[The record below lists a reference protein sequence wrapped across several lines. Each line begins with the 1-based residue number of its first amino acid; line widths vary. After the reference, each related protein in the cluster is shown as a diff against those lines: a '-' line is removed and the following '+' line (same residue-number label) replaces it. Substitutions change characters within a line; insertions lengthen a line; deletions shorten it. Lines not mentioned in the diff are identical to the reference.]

1 MERKTAYAM
10 STIVAVM
17 LAGASTCTLAAPGE
31 DPVQINSRVSYLQLP
46 TGPRA
51 VSASIQHR
59 TGMPDDAKA
68 KIAHYVAKAYSAD
81 TSGISTEKDV
91 VSSVQTNSK
100 GGGITCV
107 QSLQPTT
114 AGPRGGMG
122 KDQVVVIRGDLVNI
136 CN

>member
-1 MERKTAYAM
+1 MERKPAYAM
-10 STIVAVM
+10 SILVAVM
-17 LAGASTCTLAAPGE
+17 LAGASTSTLAAPGE
-31 DPVQINSRVSYLQLP
+31 DPVLINSRVSYLQMP

-51 VSASIQHR
+51 VSTSIQHR

-68 KIAHYVAKAYSAD
+68 KIAHYVAKAFSAD

-100 GGGITCV
+100 GGVTCV
-107 QSLQPTT
+107 QSVQPTT
-114 AGPRGGMG
+114 AGPRGGMS